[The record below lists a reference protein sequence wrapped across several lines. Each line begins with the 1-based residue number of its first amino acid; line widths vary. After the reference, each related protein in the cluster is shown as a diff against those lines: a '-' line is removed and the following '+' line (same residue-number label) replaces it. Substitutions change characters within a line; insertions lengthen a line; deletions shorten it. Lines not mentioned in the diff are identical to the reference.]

1 MFRIHF
7 HSCRIVKF
15 LFLNIIIITYMK
27 YQSVVK
33 DEGWL
38 ELIFHPC
45 HILRYLPG
53 LLIICTFTF
62 FASQPDVICEMTT
75 DVHVFQMLYKC

>member
-1 MFRIHF
+1 M
-7 HSCRIVKF
+7 
-15 LFLNIIIITYMK
+15 
-27 YQSVVK
+27 K

-45 HILRYLPG
+45 HIIEISAWIVDNLY
-53 LLIICTFTF
+53 IITF